1 MTLSRKINAV
11 AVPFQGLLPWLVLFL
26 TLMTTW
32 FVWDHERQINRREL
46 RSQFEFALRETVSR
60 IEQHAAAYEQMLRGL
75 QALYATTQITNRSA
89 LHDYVETLKLDAN
102 FSGVQVV
109 GFAELVPSL
118 KKEKHIASMRNLG
131 FPEYAILP
139 DSQAPF
145 FAPVVQREPYV
156 GRNRAPIGF
165 DLWSDPARRSA
176 LEKSRDSGMAA
187 VSGKV
192 RLAVDA
198 GSDVRPS
205 FSMYLP
211 VYTQGKPRENLDQRR
226 ENLAGW
232 VYASFHMDDFMAG
245 LYGAQVPGLSLAV
258 YDGVIADSTSLLYE
272 AETKSDTRRS
282 SFQAALSATE
292 YMVIAGRP
300 WTLSLSTREEF
311 ETRMGRGAQTV
322 IVSAGI
328 GLSVL
333 LALLTWLMVNGR
345 ARALR
350 LAAGMTEELRHMAQH
365 DALTQLPNRA
375 LFSDRLK
382 HELNRAKRQGG
393 RFAIIFL
400 DLDHFK
406 PVNDKY
412 GHAVGDQLLRQ
423 VADRLKA
430 AVREADTVARI
441 GGDEFVLLMPELS
454 EEESVL
460 GLATKVQEALRAPFY
475 VEGHDLPISCS
486 IGVSVYPQDGDEAD
500 ALTKSADES
509 MYLAKQSGRNC
520 IWVHESV
527 A

>member
-1 MTLSRKINAV
+1 
-11 AVPFQGLLPWLVLFL
+11 
-26 TLMTTW
+26 
-32 FVWDHERQINRREL
+32 
-46 RSQFEFALRETVSR
+46 
-60 IEQHAAAYEQMLRGL
+60 
-75 QALYATTQITNRSA
+75 
-89 LHDYVETLKLDAN
+89 
-102 FSGVQVV
+102 
-109 GFAELVPSL
+109 
-118 KKEKHIASMRNLG
+118 
-131 FPEYAILP
+131 
-139 DSQAPF
+139 
-145 FAPVVQREPYV
+145 
-156 GRNRAPIGF
+156 
-165 DLWSDPARRSA
+165 
-176 LEKSRDSGMAA
+176 
-187 VSGKV
+187 
-192 RLAVDA
+192 
-198 GSDVRPS
+198 
-205 FSMYLP
+205 
-211 VYTQGKPRENLDQRR
+211 
-226 ENLAGW
+226 
-232 VYASFHMDDFMAG
+232 
-245 LYGAQVPGLSLAV
+245 
-258 YDGVIADSTSLLYE
+258 
-272 AETKSDTRRS
+272 
-282 SFQAALSATE
+282 
-292 YMVIAGRP
+292 
-300 WTLSLSTREEF
+300 
-311 ETRMGRGAQTV
+311 
-322 IVSAGI
+322 
-328 GLSVL
+328 
-333 LALLTWLMVNGR
+333 
-345 ARALR
+345 
-350 LAAGMTEELRHMAQH
+350 MAQH

>member
-1 MTLSRKINAV
+1 M
-11 AVPFQGLLPWLVLFL
+11 
-26 TLMTTW
+26 
-32 FVWDHERQINRREL
+32 
-46 RSQFEFALRETVSR
+46 
-60 IEQHAAAYEQMLRGL
+60 
-75 QALYATTQITNRSA
+75 
-89 LHDYVETLKLDAN
+89 HDYVETLQLDAN
-102 FSGVQVV
+102 FFGVQFV
-109 GFAELVPSL
+109 GIAEYVSANR
-118 KKEKHIASMRNLG
+118 KQEHIAAMRGLG
-131 FPEYAILP
+131 FSDYAIHP
-139 DSQAPF
+139 DGQEQTY
-145 FAPVVQREPYV
+145 APVVQREPYV
-156 GRNRAPIGF
+156 SRNRAPIGF
-165 DLWSDPARRSA
+165 DLWSDPVHRTA
-176 LEKSRDSGMAA
+176 LEKARDSGMAA
-187 VSGKV
+187 ISGRV
-192 RLAVDA
+192 RLAGDPD
-198 GSDVRPS
+198 SDVRPG
-205 FSMYLP
+205 FSMYLAI
-211 VYTQGKPRENLDQRR
+211 YTKGQPRENFAQRR
-226 ENLAGW
+226 EHLTGW
-232 VYASFHMDDFMAG
+232 VHASFHMNDFMAS
-245 LYGAQVPGLSLAV
+245 LYGTQAPGLSLAI
-258 YDGVIADSTSLLYE
+258 YDGVIADAASLLYE
-272 AETKSDTRRS
+272 SGEKSGSRRP
-282 SFQAALSATE
+282 SFQAALTAKE
-292 YMVIAGRP
+292 YMVIAGRS
-300 WTLSLSTREEF
+300 WTLTLSTQEDF
-311 ETRMGRGAQTV
+311 EARSGYGAQSV
-322 IVSAGI
+322 IAAAGV